1 MSWARADSAASIFEE
16 SWDAVARVAER
27 ENLAEASESRVG
39 GSGKS
44 TVLKDI
50 GSRPAVC

>member
-27 ENLAEASESRVG
+27 ENLAEASESLVG